1 MRLCHQR
8 RLEQLSPIPT
18 AANLG
23 ELYEHITTGSEHD
36 ILPEFILH
44 HRPWASSTETKLH
57 LLGVLFMV
65 AFLTSNVF
73 ARFLLSVLAASN
85 VHTCHPIVSDRET
98 SRVTLTAPVAL

>member
-1 MRLCHQR
+1 VRLCHQR

-73 ARFLLSVLAASN
+73 ARFLLSVGKPCSLLA
-85 VHTCHPIVSDRET
+85 TFIL
-98 SRVTLTAPVAL
+98 VTLLCLIGKLRALR